1 MENSFKFFLPVQVRF
16 AETDMQG
23 HVFFGNYFTYFDM
36 GLTEYLKAVGHTYD
50 DFLTA
55 GVDFFYVQ
63 TDCQFKGR
71 AFFDQTLH
79 VHVRVSAIGNSSF
92 TFEFS
97 IFEQISGRAVATGH
111 ITAVAIDK
119 KTRKTVR
126 VPESFRKAVAD
137 FEPVPLAPPEAG

>member
-1 MENSFKFFLPVQVRF
+1 MESHFKFFVPLQVRF

-23 HVFFGNYFTYFDM
+23 HVFFGHYFTYFDLA
-36 GLTEYLKAVGHTYD
+36 LTEYLKALHYTYD
-50 DFLTA
+50 DFLKE

-71 AFFDQTLH
+71 AFFDEILH
-79 VHVRVSAIGNSSF
+79 VHTRVGKIGNSSF

-97 IFEQISGRAVATGH
+97 IFEESSGRPIATGH

-119 KTRKTVR
+119 ETREPVR
-126 VPESFRKAVAD
+126 IPERFRKAVAD
-137 FEPVPLAPPEAG
+137 YEA